1 MIVKTGEFN
10 LSILGESLPFEL
22 VKAFG
27 FSSGRDADKMSGR
40 TDIARSSN
48 GIVYLS
54 EHTTA
59 VISGRVVEKLDCG
72 THTLFVA
79 EVTEARMVSE
89 ENPVTYSYY
98 LEHIKPKPE
107 TLEKKHGWVC
117 KVCGYIYEGEE
128 LPEEYICPLCK
139 HGAEDF
145 ERV

>member
-59 VISGRVVEKLDCG
+59 VISG
-72 THTLFVA
+72 
-79 EVTEARMVSE
+79 
-89 ENPVTYSYY
+89 
-98 LEHIKPKPE
+98 
-107 TLEKKHGWVC
+107 
-117 KVCGYIYEGEE
+117 
-128 LPEEYICPLCK
+128 
-139 HGAEDF
+139 
-145 ERV
+145 